1 MVERICQHCQ
11 HGNPLENRF
20 CGSCGASLEQAA
32 RLLPNQE
39 TSLAVASSKNMPVQ
53 LKQVGKAVAVS
64 LLALAAEAGMTWLRR
79 RIDQMQVPPVQQTPP
94 PAQTSLVPRM
104 TRPTLPTRAGSPTS
118 AANTVTILRHRVVQ
132 TWERGV
138 LTRQTVER
146 TIWRR
151 EE

>member
-1 MVERICQHCQ
+1 MVERICQQCQ

-20 CGSCGASLEQAA
+20 CGSCGASLEHAA

-39 TSLAVASSKNMPVQ
+39 TSLAVASSNMPVQ
-53 LKQVGKAVAVS
+53 FKQVGKAVAVS
-64 LLALAAEAGMTWLRR
+64 LLALAAEAGMTWLRH
-79 RIDQMQVPPVQQTPP
+79 RIDQMQVPAAQQTPP

-104 TRPTLPTRAGSPTS
+104 TRPTMPTNAGSPTS
-118 AANTVTILRHRVVQ
+118 AASTVTILRHRVVQ

-146 TIWRR
+146 TLWRR